1 MRYFFECGNFV
12 ELSLVE
18 LSCVLE
24 SYDIS
29 KDSINR
35 VGEGILLVE
44 SNTVTEEVL
53 DRIFQRLGGFIRY
66 GQVIDDIDSFL
77 LPFLKKEKITFG
89 ISALGNTNVTL
100 KDIQRLANEIKRGF
114 KSNGVSSRFILP
126 KQSELNAA
134 QIFTNSVIEN
144 GFELCIFD
152 TKAGRM
158 YGSTLSIQDINA
170 FIKRDLDRPSVDFDM
185 GVLPQKLARMMCNF
199 TGFKEGI
206 IWDPFCGSGTILI
219 EAATL
224 GFDILGSDIDLNA
237 IENSEK
243 NIQWLSEEGL
253 ISHTRVKIFPLDIHS
268 VPKKTLKEI
277 KRTGISAIV
286 CEPFMGPPQRKILGE
301 GKADEL
307 LNKVR
312 TLYESLFNIM
322 NEISRPG
329 FKVVLII
336 PSYRT
341 KSGFKTISISSFIGK
356 KWDVLNKKYTK
367 GDLKWERNNSII
379 TRNIFILSKR

>member
-89 ISALGNTNVTL
+89 ISALGNTNVAL

-286 CEPFMGPPQRKILGE
+286 CEPFMGPPQRGGVKQ
-301 GKADEL
+301 
-307 LNKVR
+307 
-312 TLYESLFNIM
+312 M
-322 NEISRPG
+322 N
-329 FKVVLII
+329 
-336 PSYRT
+336 Y
-341 KSGFKTISISSFIGK
+341 
-356 KWDVLNKKYTK
+356 
-367 GDLKWERNNSII
+367 
-379 TRNIFILSKR
+379 